1 MITDTQLMEAVMAV
15 CPNATLGQDN
25 EGQLV
30 IYTNKKYNE
39 SNYAIVEMEEG
50 E

>member
-1 MITDTQLMEAVMAV
+1 MQAVMAV

-25 EGQLV
+25 DGQLV
-30 IYTNKKYNE
+30 IYTNKKYDK
-39 SNYAIVEMEEG
+39 SNYVIVEMEEG